1 MIRPVLIAAVLALV
15 TLPGEAQLQPEFDVA
30 SVKPVDISKLG
41 GLISMNIGSERGEEI
56 TFDNATLN
64 DCVRFAYGVASNAQ
78 IDGPDWIRSKQF
90 LYDIDAKAPPGTSHE
105 QFQAMMQTLL
115 AARFKLVIHREQRL
129 LSYYSLVTA
138 KGGPKMPPTKDI
150 PVDFQGITHGGRIDS
165 ILPMP
170 MLAYLLSRFE
180 TERPIIDHT
189 GLKGMY
195 RVKLQ
200 WSLQQVQNGVDEE
213 PGPSLFTA
221 LEEQLGLKLDSQK
234 GPIDVLVVE
243 SAEKVPTQN

>member
-1 MIRPVLIAAVLALV
+1 MIRPMLIAAVLALL
-15 TLPGEAQLQPEFDVA
+15 TLPGKAQSQPEFDVA

-90 LYDIDAKAPPGTSHE
+90 LYDIDAKAPPGTSHK

-115 AARFKLVIHREQRL
+115 AERFKLVIHREQRL

-138 KGGPKMPPTKDI
+138 KGGLKMPPIKDI
-150 PVDFQGITHGGRIDS
+150 PVNFQGITHGGRIDS

-180 TERPIIDHT
+180 TERPIIDQT
-189 GLKGMY
+189 GLNGMY

-200 WSLQQVQNGVDEE
+200 WSLQQVQSGVDEE
-213 PGPSLFTA
+213 TGPSLFTA
-221 LEEQLGLKLDSQK
+221 LEEQLGLKLDSKK
-234 GPIDVLVVE
+234 GLIDVLVVE